1 MIENIEIQSNKI
13 KLVNLVWMIL
23 ILELVCIFGITYYAL
38 APKELTPSEKPLH
51 LVVLYFCY
59 LTSIISI
66 PLVFRVYESSKKKAK
81 KLTSVSEKTEN
92 YFFIK
97 LILFSIIEVLALFCL
112 LAFYLNEINQP
123 LYMFGIVFVAALLIK
138 PSKNQFTKDFLLE
151 IDEDSSEEVV
161 FMPDEV
167 EKLKDK
173 ELNEKP

>member
-1 MIENIEIQSNKI
+1 MIQNIEIQSNKI

-23 ILELVCIFGITYYAL
+23 ILELACIFFITYYFI
-38 APKELTPSEKPLH
+38 APKELTPSEKPVH

-59 LTSIISI
+59 LSSIISI
-66 PLVFRVYESSKKKAK
+66 PVVFKIYENSKKKAK
-81 KLTSVSEKTEN
+81 KLNSESEKTEN

-112 LAFYLNEINQP
+112 LAFYLNEMNQP

-151 IDEDSSEEVV
+151 IDEDSSDEVV
-161 FMPDEV
+161 FMPEEV
-167 EKLKDK
+167 ENLKD
-173 ELNEKP
+173 EESNEKA